1 MKPQEQPDAT
11 RLLDVND
18 VADMLNVSVKTVYGW
33 VYDKRIPHLKPSRSI
48 WRFRRSDIE
57 AWLDGQAVPARGNRA
72 KSAVSET

>member
-1 MKPQEQPDAT
+1 MERTDATDAT

-33 VYDKRIPHLKPSRSI
+33 VYDKRIPYLKPSRSI
-48 WRFRRSDIE
+48 LRFRKSDIE

-72 KSAVSET
+72 KSAVSEP